1 MSLRHQE
8 PPELDITTFMNLM
21 VALVPFLLLS
31 AAFSQIAILQLM
43 MPSGAAAGGG
53 ASEEKMQL
61 ELVIEADGLALKNA
75 AGKGSVLAQLKMRD
89 GKHDL
94 AALVEELHK
103 IKTRHPERSDIILRA
118 RPDTNYATIIQ
129 LMDTVRVRRVSQGM
143 ATVEQEL
150 FPDIAIAD
158 ADSGAGS

>member
-1 MSLRHQE
+1 MNLRHQQT
-8 PPELDITTFMNLM
+8 PELDITAFMNLM

-43 MPSGAAAGGG
+43 MPAGGAVAAE
-53 ASEEKMQL
+53 ASNDTLQL

-75 AGKGSVLAQLKMRD
+75 AGKGSVLAQLKKRD
-89 GKHDL
+89 GSHDL
-94 AALVEELHK
+94 AALSEELHK
-103 IKTRHPERSDIILRA
+103 IKLRYPERSDIILRA

-129 LMDTVRVRRVSQGM
+129 LMDTVRARTLSQGL
-143 ATVEQEL
+143 ATAELEL

-158 ADSGAGS
+158 AEVGNAP